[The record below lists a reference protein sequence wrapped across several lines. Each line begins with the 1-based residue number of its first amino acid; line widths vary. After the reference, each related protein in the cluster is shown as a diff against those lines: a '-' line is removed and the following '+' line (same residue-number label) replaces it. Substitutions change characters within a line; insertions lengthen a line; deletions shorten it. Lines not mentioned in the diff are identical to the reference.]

1 MRLQRTASTALAL
14 LLAGGA
20 AGCSSAT
27 PQGEPAPTA
36 PSATTTAPSATT
48 APPGT
53 GAAGVTARA
62 PCSGAAPPARLAH
75 VVWIIME
82 NRGLDQIDGSRSA
95 PYLNSLGRACG
106 LAVDYAG
113 VAHPS
118 LPNYIALTSGSTQGI
133 TDDSG
138 PASHPISAPSIF
150 SLLGPDWRS
159 LEESMPSNCDQHS
172 GGGYAVKHNPAA
184 YYTDVAAA
192 CRTQDVPL
200 GAVPD
205 LGARFTLITP
215 NLCHDMHDCSTAAG
229 DRWLASEVP
238 QILDSSEYRSGSTA
252 LFITWDENDSGGSRV
267 ATYIIAPSVPPGT
280 RSTVAFDHYSLLRT
294 TEELLGLSPLLG
306 RAATAASMTTAFHLQ
321 SRSSTL
327 SP

>member
-1 MRLQRTASTALAL
+1 MSLHRTASTALAL
-14 LLAGGA
+14 LLAGVG
-20 AGCSSAT
+20 AGCSSAGPRGT
-27 PQGEPAPTA
+27 PAPTA
-36 PSATTTAPSATT
+36 PPATT
-48 APPGT
+48 APASTAPS
-53 GAAGVTARA
+53 GAGVAGVTARA
-62 PCSGAAPPARLAH
+62 PCVGATPPARLSH

-106 LAVDYAG
+106 LAVDYSG

-133 TDDSG
+133 ADDSG

-150 SLLGPDWRS
+150 SLLGPGWRS
-159 LEESMPSNCDQHS
+159 LEESMPSNCDQHR
-172 GGGYAVKHNPAA
+172 GGDYAVKHNPAA
-184 YYTDVAAA
+184 YYTNVAAA
-192 CRTQDVPL
+192 CRAQDVRL
-200 GAVPD
+200 GPVPD
-205 LGARFTLITP
+205 LSARFTLITP

-238 QILDSSEYRSGSTA
+238 QILDSPEYRAGSTA

-267 ATYIIAPSVPPGT
+267 ATYAIAPSVPPGT
-280 RSTVAFDHYSLLRT
+280 RSTAAFDHYSLLRT